1 MKKEVSLNMDIFI
14 TIKSLI
20 CPKNTNNK
28 GLKAI
33 KRRVVSILPQKKLQY
48 SKK

>member
-1 MKKEVSLNMDIFI
+1 MDIFI

-20 CPKNTNNK
+20 YPQNTNNT

-33 KRRVVSILPQKKLQY
+33 KRRVVSIFPQKKLPY
-48 SKK
+48 SRK

>member
-1 MKKEVSLNMDIFI
+1 MDNIN
-14 TIKSLI
+14 TIKNLI
-20 CPKNTNNK
+20 KPINTNNK

-33 KRRVVSILPQKKLQY
+33 KRRVVSIFPQKKLPY

>member
-1 MKKEVSLNMDIFI
+1 MDNIR
-14 TIKSLI
+14 TIKSLT

-33 KRRVVSILPQKKLQY
+33 KRRVVSIFPQKKLPY